1 MKKDEKIEAIKVDS
15 AYQLPYAQKFFEI
28 STIFFLLLVFIAVLP
43 PTLIPH

>member
-28 STIFFLLLVFIAVLP
+28 STIFFFLYLLLFYRRL
-43 PTLIPH
+43 

>member
-28 STIFFLLLVFIAVLP
+28 STIFFSFLYLLPFYRRL
-43 PTLIPH
+43 